1 MPRCTPAIGANPS
14 GVFGFDTRRKAIF
27 PVRCPYF
34 DASVERRSPPSGPSP
49 SLSLKVYAPHS
60 GKEVAAPQERLT
72 SLLCSRCTLELL
84 RRAAAAG
91 GVILKLGTRSSFLT
105 AVICAILWIVLAVW
119 LHAQDTPFHNAPP
132 SSVSLKNPYA
142 GQETAVTAGSRL
154 YATNCSSCHGSHGQ
168 GNGAMPAV
176 SQGPTQSASDGEVFW
191 FITTGAV
198 DKGMP
203 SWSTLSERQRWQ
215 LVSYL
220 KSLKNPHASQESGSA
235 SK

>member
-1 MPRCTPAIGANPS
+1 MR
-14 GVFGFDTRRKAIF
+14 
-27 PVRCPYF
+27 
-34 DASVERRSPPSGPSP
+34 
-49 SLSLKVYAPHS
+49 
-60 GKEVAAPQERLT
+60 
-72 SLLCSRCTLELL
+72 
-84 RRAAAAG
+84 
-91 GVILKLGTRSSFLT
+91 
-105 AVICAILWIVLAVW
+105 
-119 LHAQDTPFHNAPP
+119 
-132 SSVSLKNPYA
+132 
-142 GQETAVTAGSRL
+142 
-154 YATNCSSCHGSHGQ
+154 
-168 GNGAMPAV
+168 AV